1 MAIEKE
7 IDIKVDSKDAEQGF
21 AKLADAINDLNK
33 TFSKF
38 SEDTKDGLEDIN
50 NTSKKTEKGVG
61 GIAKGFKGLG
71 VAIKAAG
78 IGLVIGVLTTL
89 KEVFTSNQKV
99 ADLFATAF
107 ETVSLVFNSFV
118 ETIVEVVEKVN
129 EATGGFDALK
139 KVVGGLLTIAITPL
153 KLSFFAI
160 KLGLQEAQLAWEQS
174 FFGDKDP
181 TTIKELNAAIK
192 ETRNDLA
199 DVAVAA
205 VDAGK
210 QVADNIVEAVGE
222 VTTLVTESIDGVSK
236 ISVSAAYEAA
246 KVNVQLANS
255 AELAAVKNQGLIE
268 QYDRQAEQL
277 RQIRDD
283 ESKSI
288 EDRIKANEDLAK
300 VLDKQEEA
308 MLKNAEIQVA
318 AAAAELSKNKN
329 SIELQKAYLE
339 ALNEQAAI
347 EAQITG
353 FRSEQQTNVNSL
365 LREQKD
371 IQKEL
376 ALIGKSERDVEREEL
391 KQQYEEQK
399 ELINKQ
405 VSDDAERKAILLESE
420 RVYNEQLKELNAQF
434 IQEDLDAQ
442 KEKADKEKE
451 IEDKALAD
459 KLAIIQAEQS
469 AREANLATISSGL
482 NGLQNVFKAFGKESK
497 ELAIASIVVDQVGA
511 ISRIISNTGI
521 ANAKA
526 VAASPVTLGQPW
538 VTINTISAAASIAG
552 SIAGAGKSIAAL
564 KGDKKTPLSSTIPTQ
579 GASGGNVSAPSIPPA
594 FNVVGASGTSQLAEA
609 IGEQEQ
615 QPVQAY
621 VVANDVTTAQSMDR
635 NIVEGASIG

>member
-246 KVNVQLANS
+246 KTNVQLQNS
-255 AELAAVKNQGLIE
+255 AKLAAAQQSLLVEK
-268 QYDRQAEQL
+268 YDIQAEKL
-277 RQIRDD
+277 RQIRDEERNSIEERKQAND
-283 ESKSI
+283 DLLKVLEEQEKAMLAQADAQVASAQAELNKNKSI
-288 EDRIKANEDLAK
+288 EN
-300 VLDKQEEA
+300 
-308 MLKNAEIQVA
+308 QVA
-318 AAAAELSKNKN
+318 LT
-329 SIELQKAYLE
+329 E
-339 ALNEQAAI
+339 ALANKQGVL
-347 EAQITG
+347 AQIEG
-353 FRSEQQTNVNSL
+353 FRSEQKSN
-365 LREQKD
+365 D
-371 IQKEL
+371 L
-376 ALIGKSERDVEREEL
+376 ALDREEI
-391 KQQYEEQK
+391 
-399 ELINKQ
+399 ELTNSK
-405 VSDDAERKAILLESE
+405 LESE
-420 RVYNEQLKELNAQF
+420 NQLSIERQRFNAEQIEDEYLRLQRLQEIDLLEAEQEATRLQAIVDNANAGTQAK
-434 IQEDLDAQ
+434 IDAQ
-442 KEKADKEKE
+442 IALDEFLEESRQKNLTREKE
-451 IEDKALAD
+451 IAEQERQLEKQKIQDKQMVLDAIGQFADAETGIGKALLIA
-459 KLAIIQAEQS
+459 KQALALKETLMDLKRITFKGTQAVS
-469 AREANLATISSGL
+469 EAGVNAA
-482 NGLQNVFKAFGKESK
+482 QNVSESSK
-497 ELAIASIVVDQVGA
+497 IGFPQNIITIAAAIAQGISIIGSVKKAV
-511 ISRIISNTGI
+511 SKTK
-521 ANAKA
+521 AKA
-526 VAASPVTLGQPW
+526 SGAVAS
-538 VTINTISAAASIAG
+538 
-552 SIAGAGKSIAAL
+552 
-564 KGDKKTPLSSTIPTQ
+564 TPTAPTTPSTT
-579 GASGGNVSAPSIPPA
+579 SIPPA
-594 FNVVGASGTSQLAEA
+594 FNIVGASGTSQLAEA